1 MNFKGYLLWTL
12 ISLFMAGCIAKPLP
26 KISSGAVWAESPSL
40 DKLLKDY
47 ERINNL
53 SEADFKVELAHF
65 EKTSAE
71 SMDIMSKLRLVLLYL
86 RAGEG
91 HKRDFSRADR
101 ILVEIEQ
108 QAAPLGEAG
117 HGFVE
122 LLKMFIL
129 EQKQLQVKIAG
140 LNNEIHGFSQKN
152 SDLEQKL
159 HNSRLQ
165 AEALAQQIEQLK
177 KIERIMS
184 KRQDEKTVSDP

>member
-1 MNFKGYLLWTL
+1 MNFKGYLLWAL
-12 ISLFMAGCIAKPLP
+12 ISFFTAGCIVKPLP
-26 KISSGAVWAESPSL
+26 KVSSGAVWAESLSL

-47 ERINNL
+47 GQINNL

-65 EKTSAE
+65 EKASVE
-71 SMDIMSKLRLVLLYL
+71 SVDIMTKLRLVLLYL

-91 HKRDFSRADR
+91 HKRDFARAGR
-101 ILVEIEQ
+101 LLVEIEQ
-108 QAAPLGEAG
+108 QAAPLGDAG

-140 LNNEIHGFSQKN
+140 LNKEVHGFLQKN
-152 SDLEQKL
+152 YDLEQKL
-159 HNSRLQ
+159 QTSRLQ
-165 AEALAQQIEQLK
+165 AEALARKIEQLK

-184 KRQDEKTVSDP
+184 QRQAEKTAQ